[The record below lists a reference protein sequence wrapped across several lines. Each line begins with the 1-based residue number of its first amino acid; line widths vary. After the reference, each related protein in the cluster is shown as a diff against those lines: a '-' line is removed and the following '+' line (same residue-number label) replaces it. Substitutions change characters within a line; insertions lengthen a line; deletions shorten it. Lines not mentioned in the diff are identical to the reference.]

1 MKYGTQSVATM
12 HRKLE
17 TRAMPTLL
25 EKRNN
30 LMTEM
35 EGLINSA
42 KTETRAMTGE
52 EDTRFNAI
60 REEITAIDKTMSA
73 ESQAEQMKSAET
85 QAAKNPEAEQRMLDA
100 EDKFVRFIKG
110 ESRALDVAGN
120 GAIIPTEIANRIL
133 TRVRELSPIYQR
145 STVFNVGGDL
155 VFPKFDQYT
164 IQTNYVADMTALTAQ
179 NGTFSTLKLQNFIAG
194 SLVTISRSLMNR
206 SDFDLPQFI
215 VNCMAQSMANF
226 IEKELQTGVGTT
238 AMTGLFVDTNVTS
251 VTAAGATAV
260 TLDDLI
266 STQLAIPEQFQNDA
280 VWLMSKPLF
289 TSLRKLKDTQGYPLL
304 NNDISSPFGWSIL
317 GRPVYVSQNTPSTM
331 TTGQKVLAYGDLS
344 GMYVKHAQQIET
356 QILNE
361 LYATSHGLGICGYVE
376 MDSRVIEDQKIAV
389 LKLA

>member
-1 MKYGTQSVATM
+1 MKRV
-12 HRKLE
+12 LE

-42 KTETRAMTGE
+42 KNETRAMTGDE
-52 EDTRFNAI
+52 NTRFGAI
-60 REEITAIDKTMSA
+60 REEIQGIDATLANEATAAEMSA
-73 ESQAEQMKSAET
+73 GET
-85 QAAKNPEAEQRMLDA
+85 QTVVNPEAEQRMLEA
-100 EDKFVRFIKG
+100 TDKFVRFIKG
-110 ESRALDVAGN
+110 DTRALDVAGN
-120 GAIIPTEIANRIL
+120 GAIIPTEISNRIL

-145 STVFNVGGDL
+145 ATVFNVGGDL

-206 SDFDLPQFI
+206 TDFDLPQFI

-226 IEKELQTGVGTT
+226 VERELQIGVGTT
-238 AMTGLFVDTNVTS
+238 AMTGLFTDTNVTS

-266 STQLAIPEQFQNDA
+266 STQMAVPEQYQGDA

-289 TSLRKLKDTQGYPLL
+289 TTLRKLKDTQGYPLL
-304 NNDISSPFGWSIL
+304 NNDITSPFGWTLL
-317 GRPVYVSQNTPSTM
+317 GRPVFVSQNTPATF
-331 TTGQKVLAYGDLS
+331 TTGQKVLCYGDLS
-344 GMYVKHAQQIET
+344 GLYVKHAQQIET
-356 QILNE
+356 QLLTE
-361 LYATSHGLGICGYVE
+361 LYATSHGIGIVGYVE

>member
-1 MKYGTQSVATM
+1 MKRV
-12 HRKLE
+12 LE

-42 KTETRAMTGE
+42 KTETRAMTTE

-73 ESQAEQMKSAET
+73 ESQAEQMKTAEGQ
-85 QAAKNPEAEQRMLDA
+85 QAKTPEAEQRMLEA

-110 ESRALDVAGN
+110 ETRALDVAGN

-206 SDFDLPQFI
+206 TDFDLAQFI

-226 IEKELQTGVGTT
+226 IERELQIGVGTT

-280 VWLMSKPLF
+280 VWLMGKPLF
-289 TSLRKLKDTQGYPLL
+289 TTLRKLKDTQGYPLL
-304 NNDISSPFGWSIL
+304 NNDITSPFGWSIL

-331 TTGQKVLAYGDLS
+331 TTGSKVLAYGDLS

-361 LYATSHGLGICGYVE
+361 LYATSHGMGIVGYVE
-376 MDSRVIEDQKIAV
+376 MDSRVIEDQKLAV

>member
-60 REEITAIDKTMSA
+60 KEEITAIDKTMSA
-73 ESQAEQMKSAET
+73 ESQAEQMKTAET
-85 QAAKNPEAEQRMLDA
+85 QQAKTPEAEKRMLEA

-145 STVFNVGGDL
+145 STVFNVAGDL
-155 VFPKFDQYT
+155 VFPKFDQYS

-179 NGTFSTLKLQNFIAG
+179 NGSFTTLKLQNFIAG

-206 SDFDLPQFI
+206 TDFDLASFI
-215 VNCMAQSMANF
+215 VNCMAQSMGNF
-226 IEKELQTGVGTT
+226 IERELLVGAGTT
-238 AMTGLFVDTNVTS
+238 AMTGLFTDTNVTS
-251 VTAAGATAV
+251 VTAAGTTGV
-260 TLDDLI
+260 VLDDLI
-266 STQLAIPEQFQNDA
+266 STQMAIPEQFQMDA

-289 TSLRKLKDTQGYPLL
+289 TTLRKLKDTQGYPLL
-304 NNDISSPFGWSIL
+304 NNDITSPFGWTLL
-317 GRPVYVSQNTPSTM
+317 GRPVFVSVNSPATF

-361 LYATSHGLGICGYVE
+361 LYATSHGLGIVGYVE
-376 MDSRVIEDQKIAV
+376 MDSRVVEDQKLAV

>member
-1 MKYGTQSVATM
+1 MKRV
-12 HRKLE
+12 LE

-42 KTETRAMTGE
+42 KTETRAMTSE

-60 REEITAIDKTMSA
+60 REEITSIDKTMSA
-73 ESQAEQMKSAET
+73 ESQAEQLKTAESQ
-85 QAAKNPEAEQRMLDA
+85 QAKTPEAEQRMLEA

-110 ESRALDVAGN
+110 ETRALDVAGN
-120 GAIIPTEIANRIL
+120 GSIIPTEISNRIL

-155 VFPKFDQYT
+155 VFPSFDQYT

-179 NGTFSTLKLQNFIAG
+179 NGTFSTRKLQNFIAG

-206 SDFDLPQFI
+206 TDFDLAQFI

-226 IEKELQTGVGTT
+226 IERELQIGVGTT
-238 AMTGLFVDTNVTS
+238 AMTGLFTDTNVTS

-266 STQLAIPEQFQNDA
+266 STQMAIPEQYQNDS

-289 TSLRKLKDTQGYPLL
+289 TTLRKLKDTQGYPLL
-304 NNDISSPFGWSIL
+304 NNDITSPFGWSIL
-317 GRPVYVSQNTPSTM
+317 GRPVYVSANTPSTM
-331 TTGQKVLAYGDLS
+331 TTGSKVLAYGDLS
-344 GMYVKHAQQIET
+344 GLYVKHAQQIET
-356 QILNE
+356 QLLTE
-361 LYATSHGLGICGYVE
+361 LYATSHGLGIVGYVE
-376 MDSRVIEDQKIAV
+376 MDSRVIEDQKLAV

>member
-1 MKYGTQSVATM
+1 MKRV
-12 HRKLE
+12 LE

-73 ESQAEQMKSAET
+73 ESQAEQMKTAEGQ
-85 QAAKNPEAEQRMLDA
+85 QAKSPEAEQRMLEA

-110 ESRALDVAGN
+110 ETRALDVAGN
-120 GAIIPTEIANRIL
+120 GAIIPTEISNRIL

-155 VFPKFDQYT
+155 VFPSFDQYT

-179 NGTFSTLKLQNFIAG
+179 NGTFTTRKLQNFIAG

-206 SDFDLPQFI
+206 TDFDLAQFI

-226 IEKELQTGVGTT
+226 IERELQIGVGTT
-238 AMTGLFVDTNVTS
+238 AMTGLFTDTNVTS

-266 STQLAIPEQFQNDA
+266 STQLAIPEQYQNDA

-289 TSLRKLKDTQGYPLL
+289 TTLRKLKDTQGYPLL
-304 NNDISSPFGWSIL
+304 NNDISSPFGWTIL
-317 GRPVYVSQNTPSTM
+317 GRPVYVSQNTPATF

-361 LYATSHGLGICGYVE
+361 LYATSHGLGIVGYVE
-376 MDSRVIEDQKIAV
+376 MDSRVIEDQKLAV